1 MTMPALDEGHEITVG
16 TGETARVIA
25 YRTRSGRSPAI
36 VWLGGYRS
44 DMRGTKA
51 EHCLK
56 IAADLDQ
63 SFVRLDYSG
72 HGESGGA
79 FEAGTIS
86 RWTEEAGEA
95 IAATGARSVILVGS
109 SMGAWIALRLV
120 AAARRDDLPFQI
132 AGLLLLAPAPDF
144 TEKLMRLR
152 LSQDDWEAIE
162 RNGRLEEPS
171 DYSSDPNIYTR
182 ALFEDG
188 KACQVMT
195 GLIETG
201 CPTAIIQG
209 MADPDVPYTH
219 ALELMDCL
227 PASNVTMTLV
237 RDGDH
242 RLSRPQDL
250 ALIERVLRNLIDD
263 MAH

>member
-1 MTMPALDEGHEITVG
+1 MTMPTLDDGHDITVG
-16 TGETARVIA
+16 RGEAARVIA
-25 YRTRSGRSPAI
+25 YRSRSGRAPTI

-51 EHCLK
+51 EHCLR
-56 IAADLDQ
+56 IASDLDQ
-63 SFVRLDYSG
+63 SFLRLDYSG

-79 FEAGTIS
+79 FEGGTIS
-86 RWTEEAGEA
+86 RWTEEAGEV
-95 IAATGARSVILVGS
+95 IAAMGAKSVILVGS

-120 AAARRDDLPFQI
+120 AAARRGDLPFSV

-144 TEKLMRLR
+144 TEKLMRPR
-152 LSQDDWEAIE
+152 LSPADWEAIE
-162 RNGRLEEPS
+162 TNGRLEEPS
-171 DYSSDPNIYTR
+171 DYSTDPNIYTR

-188 KACQVMT
+188 KASQVMT

-227 PASNVTMTLV
+227 PQTNVTMTLV

-250 ALIERVLRNLIDD
+250 ALIERILRDLIADI
-263 MAH
+263 AQ